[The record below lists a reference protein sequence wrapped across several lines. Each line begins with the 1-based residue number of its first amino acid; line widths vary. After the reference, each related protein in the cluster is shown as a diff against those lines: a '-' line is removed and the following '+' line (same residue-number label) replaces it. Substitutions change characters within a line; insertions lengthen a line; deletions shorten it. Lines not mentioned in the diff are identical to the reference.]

1 MRFSCSNS
9 ALVIPLS
16 SIRNLESISAV
27 VSMPAAKSSMISVSS
42 SSAAEKRKLGKP
54 RDGEPEL
61 DGEAVLRRS
70 AQWVQ
75 GVH

>member
-1 MRFSCSNS
+1 
-9 ALVIPLS
+9 
-16 SIRNLESISAV
+16 V

-75 GVH
+75 GVN

>member
-1 MRFSCSNS
+1 M
-9 ALVIPLS
+9 IPLS
-16 SIRNLESISAV
+16 SIRNLESEISAV
-27 VSMPAAKSSMISVSS
+27 VSPAAKSSIISVSS

-54 RDGEPEL
+54 RDGDPEL